1 MGHVNLARNVLVY
14 ENQMGPRIRSR
25 DLLAAS
31 IVLSLLTLIPIVAS
45 QTSISVTTDRSQYV
59 AGSIILIAGKVLDG
73 QSSPVDGATVS
84 IQVDDP
90 QNTPVHVNLA
100 YTDQSGAYSDQF
112 ALTPEATQ
120 GEYTVFALAN
130 KAGLNNTQAQTEFT
144 VISQTVT
151 STTFS
156 PTTSSQ
162 MQPNP
167 NKCLI
172 ATATYGT
179 EMAPEVVML
188 RDFRDSQVVRTSAGR
203 NFMLAFNTLYYSF
216 SPQVATFISDHANVK
231 AFMKLVLYPMITV
244 LSLAAQIDNVLSSN
258 TEIAIT
264 ISGIFAASALGVVY
278 LGIPLAM
285 LGFYREDED
294 SLTMIRGTM
303 IACVI
308 SLSTLAVGEIVTSPA
323 LLLIGSATVV
333 LSFFA
338 LGSAT
343 LPYLVHRTK

>member
-1 MGHVNLARNVLVY
+1 MGQVNLTRNVLIY
-14 ENQMGPRIRSR
+14 ENQMGPPIRSR
-25 DLLAAS
+25 DLLVAS
-31 IVLSLLTLIPIVAS
+31 IVLSLLILIPLVAS
-45 QTSISVTTDRSQYV
+45 QTSINVTTDRPQYV
-59 AGSIILIAGKVLDG
+59 VGSSVLIAGKVLDG
-73 QSSPVDGATVS
+73 QSSVDGATVS

-90 QNTPVHVNLA
+90 QNTPVHVNLV

-112 ALTPEATQ
+112 SLTPEASQ
-120 GEYTVFALAN
+120 GKYTVFASAN
-130 KAGLNNTQAQTEFT
+130 KAGLNNTQAKTQFT
-144 VISQTVT
+144 VISQTLT

-167 NKCLI
+167 SKCLI
-172 ATATYGT
+172 ATATYGS

-188 RDFRDSQVVRTSAGR
+188 RNFRDSQVVRTSAGR
-203 NFMLAFNTLYYSF
+203 NFVLAFNTFYYSF
-216 SPQVATFISDHANVK
+216 SPQAATFISDHSNVK
-231 AFMKLVLYPMITV
+231 TFMKLVLYPMITV
-244 LSLAAQIDNVLSSN
+244 LSLAAQLDTVLPSN

-264 ISGIFAASALGVVY
+264 ISGIFAASGLGVVY

-285 LGFYREDED
+285 LGFCREDEN
-294 SLTMIRGTM
+294 SRTMIRWTM

-308 SLSTLAVGEIVTSPA
+308 SLGTLAVGEVVISPA

-333 LSFFA
+333 LSFLA

-343 LPYLVHRTK
+343 LPYLVQRMK